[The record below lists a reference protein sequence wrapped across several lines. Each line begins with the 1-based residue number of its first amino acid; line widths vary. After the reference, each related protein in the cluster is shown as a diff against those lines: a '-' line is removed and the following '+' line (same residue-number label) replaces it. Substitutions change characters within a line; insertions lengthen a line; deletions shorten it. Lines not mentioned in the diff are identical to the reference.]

1 MTVAEPL
8 FDPQVV
14 EEPYAYYRTLRET
27 DAVHAIEGT
36 GTWLVTSSSLIQEVV
51 AQPEIFSS
59 NTNHFLQV
67 DPDGTASLRDIV
79 GEELADVE
87 GLALLA
93 TADPPD
99 HGRQRKVLTRLLST
113 SSVARLESEMRAL
126 VDTALEPHLA
136 AGQVEWMS
144 EIAEPLPALML
155 ARILGLPDETAPFL
169 KDLGYASVEQISG
182 FATEER
188 CQQIRERLFDLGP
201 VGDAYGQAR
210 LGEGPGPD
218 TVIGACAQA
227 VATGDLNEIEALGML
242 VLIISAGS
250 ESTTSLLGT
259 GARILAQDEKLQQRL
274 REEPM
279 LIATFVEEACR
290 IDPPFRGHYRR
301 ATRDTVLGG
310 VNIPADARLLLA
322 WPAANRDDEAYCQAD
337 TIELDRAS
345 PRHHLGFGWG
355 IHLCLGAPLAR
366 LEARVAFEQLLNRTT
381 NFTASADDLEHHA
394 SLTIRRLVEL
404 PLRFAQ

>member
-14 EEPYAYYRTLRET
+14 EEPYAYYRALRET
-27 DAVHAIEGT
+27 DPVHAIDGT

-51 AQPEIFSS
+51 ARPEIFSS
-59 NTNHFLQV
+59 STNHFLFV
-67 DPDGTASLRDIV
+67 DPDGAPALRDIV
-79 GEELADVE
+79 GEELADVD

-99 HGRQRKVLTRLLST
+99 HGRQRKVLSRLLST
-113 SSVARLESEMRAL
+113 SSVARLEPEMRAL
-126 VDTALEPHLA
+126 VDAALEPHLA
-136 AGQVEWMS
+136 AGQVEWMY
-144 EIAEPLPALML
+144 EVAEPLPAQML
-155 ARILGLPDETAPFL
+155 ARILGLPDDTAPFL

-182 FATEER
+182 FATEAR
-188 CQQIRERLFDLGP
+188 CHEIRERLFDLGP
-201 VGDAYGQAR
+201 VGEAYGQAR

-218 TVIGACAQA
+218 TVIGACAHA
-227 VATGDLNEIEALGML
+227 VTAGGLNEIEALGML

-322 WPAANRDDEAYCQAD
+322 WPAANRDDEAYCHPD
-337 TIELDRAS
+337 GIDLDRAS
-345 PRHHLGFGWG
+345 PRQHLGFGWG

-381 NFTASADDLEHHA
+381 SFTAGADDLKHHA

-404 PLRFAQ
+404 PLRFGP